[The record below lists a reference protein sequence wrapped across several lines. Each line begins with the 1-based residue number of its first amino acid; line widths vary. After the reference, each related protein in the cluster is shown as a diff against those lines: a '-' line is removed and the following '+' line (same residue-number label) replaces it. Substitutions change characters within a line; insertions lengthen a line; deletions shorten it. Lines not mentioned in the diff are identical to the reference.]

1 MTSKDQLTVLEC
13 IRCGAFSI
21 SESLSFAEQHEQM
34 KQHLDIAHAYWD
46 LENLGAHAQ
55 TYKANFRRKA
65 RQRSEYAWQDAIES
79 LQTNRTQLE
88 SLNKTSQ
95 RRQWFGI
102 LGSILLFIGVFAP
115 IISVPIVGNVN
126 YFQNGKGDGVI
137 VTISDK
143 GDMAMPVILNFEMTD
158 GQSTL
163 LKVPADIWFGG
174 KRTYVAS
181 VPLMG
186 KTLRSISLDPDNRF
200 QDLNRDNNV
209 WVAAS
214 AGVR

>member
-1 MTSKDQLTVLEC
+1 
-13 IRCGAFSI
+13 
-21 SESLSFAEQHEQM
+21 
-34 KQHLDIAHAYWD
+34 
-46 LENLGAHAQ
+46 
-55 TYKANFRRKA
+55 
-65 RQRSEYAWQDAIES
+65 
-79 LQTNRTQLE
+79 
-88 SLNKTSQ
+88 
-95 RRQWFGI
+95 
-102 LGSILLFIGVFAP
+102 
-115 IISVPIVGNVN
+115 
-126 YFQNGKGDGVI
+126 
-137 VTISDK
+137 
-143 GDMAMPVILNFEMTD
+143 MAMPVILNFEMTD